1 MERDLLDRILEQKRD
16 VTLKKKKKRN
26 VSKGWTLIN
35 NINISSL
42 ILINVLAYEDLK
54 NKRN

>member
-1 MERDLLDRILEQKRD
+1 MELDLLDRILEQKRD